1 MFKKLYVLPVA
12 TVLMPLAA
20 SAIEV
25 ETTAGCLGENLGTEA
40 TLTATELVVRGT
52 VDVTDLVYIDEQ
64 MGQLESLDLSGA
76 TIVDYSGARVLGLT
90 SHPAATIP
98 ARSFVGNSL
107 TSIVLP
113 SNVEAIGDAAFAGSS
128 IKSITLP
135 ATITSMGVG
144 CFSNCTALESATIST
159 ANLGESTFA
168 DCTSLQSVTFT
179 ANTAV
184 GEGCFSGC
192 TALATITGSE
202 LATTIGARSFF
213 NCSSLEAFTFGSS
226 LQTIGDEAFAQSGV
240 KIVDLQPC
248 TALTAVGSYSFAFMP
263 AVTDINLGAV
273 PSLGEGVVMNCP
285 NLVNFVFSS
294 AATAVPDYAYS
305 GNAAMDTTYMFNS
318 NVTSIGRYAMSG
330 MSQISTVTLPAT
342 TEEIGDNAME
352 RLSGLK
358 SITLRADAVPT
369 LGSNVWAEVEQSLVT
384 LYVNKEQV
392 SNFEAAEQWT
402 EFEIVGMTSGVEDA
416 VVADSAV
423 RGRVA
428 DGILYVEST
437 GKELAAVRVY
447 AANGQLLA
455 AAQASGLEAQV
466 TVGQL
471 PAQALVAAV
480 MLADGSVA
488 TLKIANN

>member
-1 MFKKLYVLPVA
+1 MFKKLYFLPVA
-12 TVLMPLAA
+12 AVLMPLAA

-25 ETTAGCLGENLGTEA
+25 ETTAGCLGEILGTDA
-40 TLTATELVVRGT
+40 LTTKELVVRGT

-64 MGQLESLDLSGA
+64 MGQLESLDLSKA
-76 TIVDYSGARVLGLT
+76 TIVDYNGTRVLGLT

-128 IKSITLP
+128 IQSITLP

-144 CFSNCTALESATIST
+144 CFSSCAALESATIST
-159 ANLGESTFA
+159 ANLGESSFA

-184 GEGCFSGC
+184 GDGCFSGC
-192 TALATITGSE
+192 TALATITGSDY
-202 LATTIGARSFF
+202 ATTIGARSFF
-213 NCSSLEAFTFGSS
+213 NCSALEAFTFGNG

-248 TALTAVGSYSFAFMP
+248 TALTSVGSYSFAFMP

-305 GNAAMDTTYMFNS
+305 GNVAMDTTYMFNS

-330 MSQISTVTLPAT
+330 MSQISTITLPVT

-352 RLSGLK
+352 RLSELK

-369 LGSNVWAEVEQSLVT
+369 LGSNVWSEVEQSLVT
-384 LYVNKEQV
+384 LYVDEEQV
-392 SNFEAAEQWT
+392 SSFEAAEQWT
-402 EFEIVGMTSGVEDA
+402 EFEIVGMTSGMEDA

-423 RGRVA
+423 RGRVV
-428 DGILYVEST
+428 DGILYVESV

-466 TVGQL
+466 AVGQL

-480 MLADGSVA
+480 QLADGSVA
-488 TLKIANN
+488 TLKLANN

>member
-1 MFKKLYVLPVA
+1 MFKKLYFLPVA
-12 TVLMPLAA
+12 AVLMPLAA

-25 ETTAGCLGENLGTEA
+25 ETTAGCLGEILGTDA
-40 TLTATELVVRGT
+40 LTTKELVVRGT

-64 MGQLESLDLSGA
+64 MGQLESLDLSEA
-76 TIVDYSGARVLGLT
+76 TIVDYNGTRVLGLT

-107 TSIVLP
+107 ISIVLP

-144 CFSNCTALESATIST
+144 CFSSCTELESATIST
-159 ANLGESTFA
+159 ANLGESSFA

-184 GEGCFSGC
+184 GDGCFSGC
-192 TALATITGSE
+192 TALASITGSDY
-202 LATTIGARSFF
+202 ATTIGARSFF
-213 NCSSLEAFTFGSS
+213 NCSSLEAFTFGNG

-248 TALTAVGSYSFAFMP
+248 TALTSVGSYSFAFMP

-305 GNAAMDTTYMFNS
+305 GNVAMDTTYMFNS

-330 MSQISTVTLPAT
+330 MSQISTVTLPVT

-352 RLSGLK
+352 RLSALK
-358 SITLRADAVPT
+358 SITLRADAVPA
-369 LGSNVWAEVEQSLVT
+369 LGSNVWSEVEQSLVT
-384 LYVNKEQV
+384 LYVNEVQV
-392 SNFEAAEQWT
+392 SSFEAAEQWT
-402 EFEIVGMTSGVEDA
+402 EFEIVGMSSGVEDA
-416 VVADSAV
+416 AVADSAV
-423 RGRVA
+423 RGRVV
-428 DGILYVEST
+428 DGMLYIESV

-466 TVGQL
+466 AVGHL

-480 MLADGSVA
+480 QLADGSVA
-488 TLKIANN
+488 TLKLANN